1 MMRKKRGRVVSHLG
15 WVTALLF
22 LPAAL
27 LAGPY
32 NEAGIAHTSAG
43 IVGWA
48 DGHLNLIR
56 GPVDIDNPGLGDA
69 SFGLGEKALGAADCN
84 YLDVVS
90 LGDGGEITM
99 TFTPPITN
107 GPGDDFV
114 IFENGFPSGGYLYAE
129 LAFVEVST
137 DGYAFARFP
146 SVSLTP
152 GPIVGDNILDPTDVH
167 NLAGKHPGGNIY
179 PCQGTPFDLADLVGD
194 LLVTGGQVNL
204 SQIVYVRVVDVIGDG
219 STFDDANP
227 QNPVYDPYPTAWA
240 QGGFDLQAVGV
251 LNELDCP
258 DGDEDGYSIAGG
270 GCGAVDCNDA
280 DGLTYPG
287 APENAGPPD
296 RNCNGS
302 DDCFIA
308 TAAFGSPFAKKIDL
322 LRSFRDAYL
331 MESPLGRKLV
341 DFYYGHAE
349 PWATWIAKNE
359 PLRALTRMFLAPV
372 IGLVWLLLGMP

>member
-1 MMRKKRGRVVSHLG
+1 MMRKKRSRIVSHLG

-22 LPAAL
+22 LPAVL
-27 LAGPY
+27 LAGSY
-32 NEAGIAHTSAG
+32 SEAGIESTDPD
-43 IVGWA
+43 IVAWA
-48 DGHLNLIR
+48 DGYTDLMR
-56 GPVDIDNPGLGDA
+56 GPMDIAYPGLGDA
-69 SFGLGEKALGAADCN
+69 SFGSPANALGAADCN
-84 YLDVVS
+84 HLDVVS

-107 GPGDDFV
+107 GTGDDFV

-137 DGYAFARFP
+137 DGFVFATFP

-152 GPIVGDNILDPTDVH
+152 APIVGDNILDPTDVH

-179 PCQGTPFDLADLVGD
+179 PCWGTPFDLADLLGD
-194 LLVTGGQVNL
+194 PLVTGGQVNL
-204 SQIVYVRVVDVIGDG
+204 NQIVYVRVVDVIGDG

-227 QNPVYDPYPTAWA
+227 HHPVYDPYPTEWP

-251 LNELDCP
+251 LNEYDCP

-280 DGLTYPG
+280 DALTYPG

-308 TAAFGSPFAKKIDL
+308 TAAFGSPFATKIDL

-331 MESPLGRKLV
+331 MESPFGRKLV

-349 PWATWIAKNE
+349 PWAAWIAKNE
-359 PLRALTRMFLAPV
+359 PLRAVVRVLLAPV

>member
-1 MMRKKRGRVVSHLG
+1 MMRKRWNRIVSHLG
-15 WVTALLF
+15 WVHVLLF
-22 LPAAL
+22 LPAV
-27 LAGPY
+27 LAAGDY
-32 NEAGIAHTSAG
+32 NEAGIENTDPG
-43 IVGWA
+43 IVAWA
-48 DGHLNLIR
+48 DGYTDLMR
-56 GPVDIDNPGLGDA
+56 GPMDIANPSAGDA
-69 SFGLGEKALGAADCN
+69 THGVPGNAVGAPDCN
-84 YLDVVS
+84 HLDVVS

-107 GPGDDFV
+107 GTGDDFV

-152 GPIVGDNILDPTDVH
+152 EPIIGDNILDPSDVH

-179 PCQGTPFDLADLVGD
+179 PCQGTPFDLADLVSD
-194 LLVTGGQVNL
+194 PLVTGGQVDL
-204 SQIVYVRVVDVIGDG
+204 SQIVYVRVVDVIGNG
-219 STFDDANP
+219 SKQDDAGRDI
-227 QNPVYDPYPTAWA
+227 YDPYPTEWP

-258 DGDEDGYSIAGG
+258 DGDGDGYSTAGG
-270 GCGAVDCNDA
+270 GCGPLDCNDA
-280 DGLTYPG
+280 DSLTYPG

-308 TAAFGSPFAKKIDL
+308 TAAFGTPFATKIDL
-322 LRSFRDAYL
+322 LRSFRDTYL
-331 MESPLGRKLV
+331 MNSPLGRKLV

-349 PWATWIAKNE
+349 PWAAWIAKNE
-359 PLRALTRMFLAPV
+359 PLRAFVRVLLAPV